1 MIVYL
6 NGAWLNDDVASIPI
20 NDRGFLLADGV
31 FETARLAGG
40 KFFRL
45 KQHLDRLRESAEQ
58 LRLSVPSDHDLIRI
72 FHEIALR
79 NALREASLRITITR
93 GSGGRGLDTKGAG
106 PQTILVTLAPIAEDF
121 LDRARRGWTLVT
133 AKTRRPSPES
143 VPAQLK
149 ALGRVYSILAHLEA
163 EAAGADDALLLSA
176 DGYIAEGP
184 TWNFFWRTGMTVRTA
199 ALDLGIL
206 EGVTR
211 SILLELAAK
220 RGYEVEEGRWNR
232 AELDRADEAF
242 VSMTSSG
249 VVPIRSL
256 DGRPFPADDCSAALQ
271 QAYWDFV
278 MAEQGAS

>member
-6 NGAWLNDDVASIPI
+6 NGSWLNDDVASIPI

-31 FETARLAGG
+31 FETARLVGG
-40 KFFRL
+40 KYFRL
-45 KQHLDRLRESAEQ
+45 KQHLDRLRESAAQ
-58 LRLSVPSDHDLIRI
+58 LQLMVPSDHELIRI
-72 FHEIALR
+72 FHEIAMR

-106 PQTILVTLAPIAEDF
+106 PQTVLVTMAPMAADWPE
-121 LDRARRGWTLVT
+121 RAQLGWTLVT

-149 ALGRVYSILAHLEA
+149 ALGRAYSILAHLEA

-176 DGYIAEGP
+176 DGFIAEGP
-184 TWNFFWRTGMTVRTA
+184 TWNFFWRRGMTIRTA
-199 ALDLGIL
+199 ALDLGVL

-211 SILLELAAK
+211 SILLSLAAE
-220 RGYEVEEGRWNR
+220 RGYKIEEGRWAR
-232 AELDRADEAF
+232 EELDGADEAF
-242 VSMTSSG
+242 ASMTSTG

-256 DGRPFPADDCSAALQ
+256 DGKPFPADDCSTALQ

-278 MAEQGAS
+278 MSEQGAS